1 MLSSYIPTRA
11 MLLQIIALDTLPAHL
26 ALTLIIVIVVE
37 ATGEEIVSKT
47 LLACTFRARQD
58 DNRHF

>member
-1 MLSSYIPTRA
+1 